1 MQIVASDKGEVVIP
15 DTLCAILGVRPGEP
29 VNATLENGRIV
40 IAAPDPVRYEG
51 KIIADPETGFP
62 VLDFGPDAPALTSEM
77 VAEMMA
83 EFP

>member
-1 MQIVASDKGEVVIP
+1 MQILASDEGEVVIP
-15 DTLCAILGVRPGEP
+15 DTLCAILGVRPGDP
-29 VNATLENGRIV
+29 VSATFENGRIV
-40 IAAPDPVRYEG
+40 IAAPAPVRYEG

>member
-1 MQIVASDKGEVVIP
+1 MRILASDEGEVVIP
-15 DTLCAILGVRPGEP
+15 VTLSAVLGIRPGEP
-29 VNATLENGRIV
+29 VNATLEGDRIV
-40 IAAPDPVRYEG
+40 IAAPARVHYEG

-62 VLDFGPDAPALTSEM
+62 VLDFGPDAPVLTSEM